1 MVPKYETRLSIHWIS
16 RPTKPCNS
24 RQNRTFTLI
33 FPRSKLSCN
42 RLVPSCPLLSKSNK
56 RITSQAPSASISWVA
71 SRKDLPPV
79 FTVKIA
85 PLTPKSWRACA
96 SFLPSTTMG
105 LPFADSSTSL
115 ARACSIFSTFSL
127 RCVDKLLPCNLCL
140 AHGLQAVFGFFVI
153 FKVSADWLKDFSKF
167 GCNTVFEVHRMQ
179 FTLRI
184 C

>member
-1 MVPKYETRLSIHWIS
+1 MHCIS
-16 RPTKPCNS
+16 RPTNPCSS

-33 FPRSKLSCN
+33 LPRSKVSCN

-56 RITSQAPSASISWVA
+56 RIASPAPSISISRVA

-85 PLTPKSWRACA
+85 PLTPKSWSACA

-105 LPFADSSTSL
+105 LPFADSSVNWVMI
-115 ARACSIFSTFSL
+115 CSIFSTLSL

-140 AHGLQAVFGFFVI
+140 PHGLQAVFGFFVVL
-153 FKVSADWLKDFSKF
+153 KVSADWLKNVGKL
-167 GCNTVFEVHRMQ
+167 GCDAVFEVHRMQ
-179 FTLRI
+179 FTFRI
-184 C
+184 G